1 MKLRS
6 ILEKS
11 DSLPES
17 TEAEEPLSDAISG
30 AVRAWRFVVE
40 INSVGRDIKLRSM
53 VPVAY
58 LTLVPRLGVG
68 CSWLRLFRLVKARAS
83 DMVVEAIEG
92 VQ

>member
-40 INSVGRDIKLRSM
+40 INSVGRDIKLRLM
-53 VPVAY
+53 VPAAY

-68 CSWLRLFRLVKARAS
+68 CSLRLFRLVKARAS